1 MSLFEK
7 PEVIILKESSDAKV
21 YLSKLEELL
30 PRVPEKTDVYQRI
43 EKEIAVTKAGIY
55 GEDSLL
61 FELKN
66 SGLDLVVLHDIYI
79 EDPAGNGAQID
90 YLVITPYVD
99 VLIEC
104 KNLFGNIEINNKGD
118 FVRTIEYSGKRY
130 KEGIYSPVTQNE
142 RHMRVFKECRK
153 ASKGLLAAA
162 LYEKWFDKY
171 NKSLIVLANPKT
183 VVNDRFAP
191 ADIKKQVIRG
201 DQLITVL
208 RDMKSDTKTN
218 KKNML
223 AHGEKLLSMNKEER
237 KDYFLKYEE
246 FLLNVQNIKE
256 TEQKTSEA
264 GMKYTRS
271 ESIEN
276 NLCPRCGG
284 KLVLRHG
291 KYGDFYGCTN
301 YPKCTFTRKQ

>member
-1 MSLFEK
+1 MSLFAK
-7 PEVIILKESSDAKV
+7 PEVTILKEASDAKT
-21 YLSKLEELL
+21 YLAKLEELL
-30 PRVPEKTDVYQRI
+30 PNVPNQSDLYQKI

-79 EDPAGNGAQID
+79 EDSAGNGAQID
-90 YLVITPYVD
+90 YLLVTPYVD

-118 FVRTIEYSGKRY
+118 FIRTIEYAGKRY

-153 ASKGLLAAA
+153 ASKGLLAGA

-191 ADIKKQVIRG
+191 KELKQQVIRG
-201 DQLITVL
+201 DQLVAVL
-208 RDMKSDTKTN
+208 RDLRSDVKTN
-218 KKNML
+218 KKDML
-223 AHGEKLLSMNKEER
+223 AHAEKILAMNKEER
-237 KDYFLKYEE
+237 KDYFQKYEE
-246 FLLNVQNIKE
+246 LLQSAKKN
-256 TEQKTSEA
+256 TEQTIVKAAEPTKNEQQ
-264 GMKYTRS
+264 
-271 ESIEN
+271 ESNI
-276 NLCPRCGG
+276 CPLCGG

-291 KYGDFYGCTN
+291 KYGDFYGCSN
-301 YPKCTFTRKQ
+301 FPRCTFTKKK